1 MWQAYEI
8 ATSVEG
14 ALAILDRYG
23 GRARLIAGGTDLVI
37 ELQEGKRQVECLV
50 DITRIPGL
58 DRIEQH
64 GEQSDWITL
73 GANVTFRQ
81 IKESPLLQQHARV
94 LVDAA
99 ATVAALQ
106 IQAVATLVGNLVN
119 AMPAADGSVALTA
132 LDAEAEVAGSSG
144 RTWRPIGDLFL
155 GPGRSAVDPT
165 RQMITAIRFRALQA
179 GQGSAWGRIGR
190 RRALTLP
197 ILNCGVSVG
206 LDDSRERFTWARIGL
221 GPVATVPFRAREAE
235 AFLAGRPAGDEIYSL
250 AAEIAAGECHPRSS
264 LLRASKE
271 YRVEALKVL
280 IRRGLASAVANSLS
294 TLGRPLSS
302 ATQRGAGPG

>member
-14 ALAILDRYG
+14 ALDILDRYG

-37 ELQEGKRQVECLV
+37 ELQEGKRQVDCLV
-50 DITRIPGL
+50 DIARIPGL
-58 DRIEQH
+58 DRIERQ
-64 GEQSDWITL
+64 GDWLVL

-81 IKESPLLQQHARV
+81 IKESPLLQQHALV
-94 LVDAA
+94 LVEAA
-99 ATVAALQ
+99 ASVAALQ
-106 IQAVATLVGNLVN
+106 IQAVATLVGNVVN

-132 LDAEAEVAGSSG
+132 LDAQAEIAGVNG
-144 RTWRPIGDLFL
+144 RAWRPIGDLFL

-165 RQMITAIRFRALQA
+165 RQMVTAIRFPALSP

-197 ILNCGVSVG
+197 ILNCGVSIS
-206 LDDSRERFTWARIGL
+206 LDDSRERFAWARISL
-221 GPVATVPFRAREAE
+221 GPVATVPFRAHAAE
-235 AFLAGRPAGDEIYSL
+235 AFLAGRSATDEIYSR
-250 AAEIAAGECHPRSS
+250 AAEVAAGECHPRSS

-271 YRVEALKVL
+271 YRNDVLKVL
-280 IRRGLASAVANSLS
+280 IRRGLTRAVDQARLRRSQ
-294 TLGRPLSS
+294 P
-302 ATQRGAGPG
+302 